1 MGMNIRLLRADEIDC
16 RAQSV
21 SKAKSGSVGAVLL
34 LYKNARVDMALLDE
48 IFGVFG
54 WQRTHELIN
63 DNLFCTIRIRNPE
76 TGEWVSKQDVGV
88 ESNTEKEKGQA
99 SDAFKRAGFNIGI
112 GRELYTAPFVWVD
125 LADGEWY
132 QEQQGNKTIYRVYS
146 SVKFF
151 VSDIS
156 YSDDRAI
163 TSLVIVDKNNNV
175 RYSTGGGVKSP
186 SPAQKPAAGSSDRGQ
201 AKTTATGQNSG
212 HGGSVCPGCGGSIG
226 AAEKAYSMKKY
237 GRELCRDC
245 QKNA

>member
-1 MGMNIRLLRADEIDC
+1 MGVNIRLLRADEIDC
-16 RAQSV
+16 RVQSV
-21 SKAKSGSVGAVLL
+21 SKTKNGSVGAVLL
-34 LYKNARVDMALLDE
+34 LYKDARVDMRILDE
-48 IFGVFG
+48 LFGVFG

-63 DNLFCTIRIRNPE
+63 GNLFCTISVKNPE

-132 QEQQGNKTIYRVYS
+132 QEQQGNRTIYRVYS

-156 YSDDRAI
+156 YSDERVI
-163 TSLVIVDKNNNV
+163 TNLTIVDKNNNV
-175 RYSTGGGVKSP
+175 RYSTNGGVKSP
-186 SPAQKPAAGSSDRGQ
+186 PQTQKSSTGSQGRGQ
-201 AKTTATGQNSG
+201 ANTNSTGQNNGSG
-212 HGGSVCPGCGGSIG
+212 GDVCPGCGGSISD
-226 AAEKAYSMKKY
+226 AEKGYSMKKY
-237 GRELCRDC
+237 GRELCRGC